1 MTLIEKINIDIKEA
15 MLSKDKFKLE
25 SLRAIKTSLTLHQ
38 TSISSQNV
46 VTEEDEIKI
55 LQKLVKQRKESAN
68 IYTKQN
74 RSDLAKLE
82 KGQADFI
89 FTYLPKQLTNQ
100 EIETIVSEVIV
111 ESNSVGL
118 KDMGKVIGLV
128 VKEIKGKAD
137 GKTISDIVKQK
148 LSD

>member
-82 KGQADFI
+82 KDQADFI

-118 KDMGKVIGLV
+118 KDMGKVIGLA

-148 LSD
+148 LTD

>member
-148 LSD
+148 LTD